1 MELKMIQ
8 TLKFWKGPGG
18 VLARN
23 DKLFLDSLQAS
34 TIATTVAYRK
44 RREKTRVTINK
55 YPKII
60 NSQQ

>member
-34 TIATTVAYRK
+34 TIATTLAYRK
-44 RREKTRVTINK
+44 RREKITIYNNK
-55 YPKII
+55 EIYNLGNK
-60 NSQQ
+60 N